1 MDAAK
6 SLVEGMQEHGIL
18 GLTGRPGEKSGIH
31 EISMTL
37 FLGREYM
44 EPSGAI
50 SEADISPFSNCSRTG
65 TLGEVYCTPLMRK
78 LKLVTFFP
86 RTISS
91 LTSAPSSRSNLGRGG
106 YKGRRSVSCR
116 ATGFGVILILG
127 SASGEPAYRK
137 IAMELVPKLG
147 TTWIQ

>member
-1 MDAAK
+1 MDAVEF
-6 SLVEGMQEHGIL
+6 LVEGMQVHDIL
-18 GLTGRPGEKSGIH
+18 GLTGRPGEKSG
-31 EISMTL
+31 
-37 FLGREYM
+37 
-44 EPSGAI
+44 
-50 SEADISPFSNCSRTG
+50 PFSNCSRTG

-106 YKGRRSVSCR
+106 YKGCRSVSRR

-147 TTWIQ
+147 TTWTQ